1 MDNPEKHIG
10 HQDIASVGT
19 EFSKSCQKELS
30 LLEKE

>member
-1 MDNPEKHIG
+1 LDHKVQLTNNV
-10 HQDIASVGT
+10 IASVGT